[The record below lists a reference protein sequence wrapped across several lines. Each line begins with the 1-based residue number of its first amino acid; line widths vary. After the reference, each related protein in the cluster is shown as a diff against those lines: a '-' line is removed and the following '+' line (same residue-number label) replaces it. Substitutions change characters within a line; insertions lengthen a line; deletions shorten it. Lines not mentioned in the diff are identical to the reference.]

1 MTKMDL
7 CQEYRVGLIFENII
21 KVIYHIDE
29 LKWKNHLAILIVT
42 ELSNTF
48 LYLFI
53 IKILRKRELLKKND
67 RVFIKSETNPDLK
80 QASYV
85 MVN

>member
-1 MTKMDL
+1 MLANETQQCVKKVMTKMDL

-29 LKWKNHLAILIVT
+29 LNWKNHLAILIVT

-53 IKILRKRELLKKND
+53 IKILRKRELLKK
-67 RVFIKSETNPDLK
+67 K
-80 QASYV
+80 
-85 MVN
+85 